1 MTSEILKIKEMFSK
15 LQVSKIDNIHKIIN
29 NIGKPK
35 PKVNMITKRPSRKQV
50 IISMNN
56 ENKAKFMESSSKHIT
71 NLNKVLKNI
80 KLNVMAIVHID

>member
-29 NIGKPK
+29 SIGKPK

-80 KLNVMAIVHID
+80 KLNVMAIVYID